1 MTQHWWQLTITPQMG
16 LDADWVGDLLTLS
29 GACAVTLTDAEDN
42 PIFEPD
48 IGTTPLWQ
56 RTAITGLFL
65 TEADRDA
72 GLRLLLSQCP
82 PGSFHHSLTDLADQ
96 DWVRAWMAEF
106 QPMQMGER
114 LWICPSWE
122 TPPQADAV
130 NIILDPG
137 LAFGTGTHPTT
148 ALCLRWLDQQEITN
162 KTVVDYGCGS
172 GILAVAAKKLGA
184 AHVFAS
190 DIDVQALQATR
201 ANADANQV
209 EVDLFEPMQAL
220 APVDIVIANILAHP
234 LQQLAPYLCSLLK
247 DDGYLVLSGILQ
259 SQADDVKTAYAPWI
273 NVHDLECQDEWVR
286 ICGKK
291 QADRG

>member
-1 MTQHWWQLTITPQMG
+1 MTQHWWQLTLIPKAG
-16 LDADWVGDLLTLS
+16 LDVDWVSDLLTLA

-65 TEADRDA
+65 SEADRDA
-72 GLRLLLSQCP
+72 SLRLLLKQCP

-106 QPMQMGER
+106 KPMPMGER

-122 TPPQADAV
+122 TPPDAAAV
-130 NIILDPG
+130 NVILDPG
-137 LAFGTGTHPTT
+137 LAFGSGTHPTT
-148 ALCLRWLDQQEITN
+148 ALCLRWLDQHDVN
-162 KTVVDYGCGS
+162 LKTVVDYGCGS

-184 AHVFAS
+184 AQALAS

-201 ANADANQV
+201 SNAQNNQV
-209 EVDLFEPMQAL
+209 DVELFEPMQTL
-220 APVDIVIANILAHP
+220 DPVDIVMANILAHP
-234 LQQLAPYLCSLLK
+234 LQQFAPYLCSLLK
-247 DDGYLVLSGILQ
+247 HDGDIVLSGILQ
-259 SQADDVKTAYAPWI
+259 TQADDVITAYAPWI
-273 NVHDLECQDEWVR
+273 KVDRVKSQAEWVC
-286 ICGKK
+286 ISGKK
-291 QADRG
+291 TGR